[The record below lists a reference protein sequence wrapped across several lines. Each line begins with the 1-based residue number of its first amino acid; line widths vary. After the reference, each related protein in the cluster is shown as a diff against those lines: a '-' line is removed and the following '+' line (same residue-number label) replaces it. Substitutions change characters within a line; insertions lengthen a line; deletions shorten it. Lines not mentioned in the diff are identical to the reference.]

1 MVSNRAGDPIRRI
14 CDNDGVPKA
23 RELEAQLD
31 RCEVQLRL
39 IQKVSRL
46 IAKGSALRESLDLI
60 AGQVT
65 EYLRAD
71 SCLLYLLSGD
81 QLVLCASR
89 GAHSSP
95 AAVGQVRL
103 RLTEGLTGWVARERR
118 LVAISS
124 EAFQDP
130 RFKFFRELP
139 EDRFEAFLSA
149 PLIARNR
156 VVGVI
161 NLQHQ
166 RPHSHS
172 GDELEMLTTL
182 GELLGASVALAA
194 LDSGGQ
200 LGEVDLAELA
210 LGAVGTTR
218 G

>member
-1 MVSNRAGDPIRRI
+1 S
-14 CDNDGVPKA
+14 
-23 RELEAQLD
+23 
-31 RCEVQLRL
+31 
-39 IQKVSRL
+39 
-46 IAKGSALRESLDLI
+46 I

-65 EYLRAD
+65 EYMRAD

-81 QLVLCASR
+81 QLVLCAAR
-89 GAHSSP
+89 GATASVS
-95 AAVGQVRL
+95 AIGQVRL
-103 RLTEGLTGWVARERR
+103 RLNEGLTGWVARERR

-124 EAFQDP
+124 EASQDP

-139 EDRFEAFLSA
+139 EDQYEAFLSA

-182 GELLGASVALAA
+182 GEMLGALVALSV
-194 LDSGGQ
+194 LDGHGR
-200 LGEVDLAELA
+200 LGEVDL
-210 LGAVGTTR
+210 
-218 G
+218 